1 LTTEATVETRHHD
14 QWTDADWEGL
24 LYAIEYKQCTP
35 VLGAGACA
43 GVLPLGRD
51 IATSWAAQYDYPF
64 QDTENLPRV
73 AQYVAIQGGPNTPK
87 FRLKKEFATYGFPDF
102 NDPNEPHRLVAD
114 LRLPVYVT
122 TNYDDFIMQA
132 LARGDPPRQPK
143 REVCQWFKL
152 RGRNKLEVDIGFQ
165 PTPEKPLVF
174 HLHGSLE
181 IVDSMVLTEDDYLE
195 FLVCVSEEENLIP
208 PCVSEVFTSSSL
220 LFMGY
225 SLDDMNFKVLFRK
238 LSSYMRRNQ
247 SERHVSVQLAPKPN
261 ESTAEFIAR
270 ARKQRDYLERHF
282 GLQKVKVYWGTC
294 QEFARE
300 LRAKWE
306 AFGGGR

>member
-1 LTTEATVETRHHD
+1 MTDANTISAAHTDH
-14 QWTDADWEGL
+14 WTDADWEGL
-24 LYAIEYKQCTP
+24 LYAIEFKQCTP

-43 GVLPLGRD
+43 GVLPLGRE
-51 IATSWAAQYDYPF
+51 IATEWARQYDYPF

-73 AQYVAIQGGPNTPK
+73 AQYVAIQAGPNTPK
-87 FRLKKEFATYGFPDF
+87 FRIKREFAARGTPNFD
-102 NDPNEPHRLVAD
+102 NPNEPHRLVAD

-132 LARGDPPRQPK
+132 LARGTPPRQPK

-152 RGRNKLEVDIGFQ
+152 RGRNRLDVDVGYQ
-165 PTPEKPLVF
+165 PTPDRPMVF
-174 HLHGSLE
+174 YLHGTLDN
-181 IVDSMVLTEDDYLE
+181 VDSMVLTEDDYLE

-208 PCVSEVFTSSSL
+208 PCISEVFTSSSL

-247 SERHVSVQLAPKPN
+247 SERHVSVQLAPTPN
-261 ESTAEFIAR
+261 ESNEAFITR
-270 ARKQRDYLERHF
+270 ARQQRDYLEKNF

-294 QEFARE
+294 EAFAAE
-300 LRAKWE
+300 LRARWE
-306 AFGGGR
+306 AFHGG

>member
-1 LTTEATVETRHHD
+1 MTSDATVTAPLQY
-14 QWTDADWEGL
+14 QWPDADWEGL
-24 LYAIEYKQCTP
+24 LLAIENKACTP

-51 IATSWAAQYDYPF
+51 IAIGWAAQDDYPF

-73 AQYVAIQGGPNTPK
+73 AQYVAIRSGYNVPK
-87 FRLKKEFATYGFPDF
+87 FRIKKEFAARGYPDF

-122 TNYDDFIMQA
+122 TNYDDFLMEA
-132 LARGDPPRQPK
+132 LKRGAPPREPK

-152 RGRNKLEVDIGFQ
+152 RGRDELKVDMGFQ
-165 PTPEKPLVF
+165 PTPDKPMVF
-174 HLHGSLE
+174 HLHGALDN
-181 IVDSMVLTEDDYLE
+181 VDSMVLSEDDYLE
-195 FLVCVSEEENLIP
+195 FLVCVSEYENLIP
-208 PCVSEVFTSSSL
+208 PCVSERFTSSSL

-238 LSSYMRRNQ
+238 LASYMRLNQ
-247 SERHVSVQLAPKPN
+247 SARHVSVQLAPKPN
-261 ESTAEFIAR
+261 ESTEEFVAR
-270 ARKQRDYLERHF
+270 ATKQRAYLETHF
-282 GLQKVKVYWGTC
+282 DLQKVKVYWGTC
-294 QEFARE
+294 HEFARE

>member
-1 LTTEATVETRHHD
+1 VTTEAALELSPHD
-14 QWTDADWEGL
+14 RWSEGDWEGL

-51 IATSWAAQYDYPF
+51 IATKWAAQYGYPF
-64 QDTENLPRV
+64 QDSENLPRV

-87 FRLKKEFATYGFPDF
+87 YVLKKEFEGHAVPDF
-102 NDPNEPHRLVAD
+102 GNPDEPHRLVAD

-132 LARGDPPRQPK
+132 LARGTPARQPR
-143 REVCQWFKL
+143 REVCQWFNL
-152 RGRNKLEVDIGFQ
+152 RGRNLQMDMGYQ

-181 IVDSMVLTEDDYLE
+181 NVNSMVLTEDDYLE

-208 PCVSEVFTSSSL
+208 PCVSDAFTSSSL

-261 ESTAEFIAR
+261 ESTAEFVAR
-270 ARKQRDYLERHF
+270 AQKQREYLEKHF

-294 QEFARE
+294 QDFARD
-300 LRAKWE
+300 LRARWE
-306 AFGGGR
+306 AFHGGG